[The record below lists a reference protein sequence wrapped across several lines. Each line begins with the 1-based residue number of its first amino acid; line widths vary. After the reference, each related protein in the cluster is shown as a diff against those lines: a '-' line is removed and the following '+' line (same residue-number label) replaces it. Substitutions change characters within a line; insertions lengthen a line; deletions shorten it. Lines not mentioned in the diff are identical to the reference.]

1 MLRLGLE
8 SSKALR
14 IGKEMTQSQVAEKAG
29 LNVNYYAKVERA
41 VLKPSPEVYESIAK
55 ALNVTFSQI
64 FPF

>member
-29 LNVNYYAKVERA
+29 LK
-41 VLKPSPEVYESIAK
+41 SIIMQR
-55 ALNVTFSQI
+55 LNVPCLS
-64 FPF
+64 PHLRSMKA